1 MKTYSL
7 VNPSIEGELKTSFK
21 ASSSLEAANEAY
33 SELSQHFA
41 NYLPVFY
48 FTLEGG
54 GNLYHFQVEEKISNE
69 SANYVLTPFKGSVK
83 ESDFSNKLNKFK
95 KQEGG
100 KHKKHH
106 KHDDS
111 SSSSS
116 SSSDY
121 YRKVRVPITS
131 WWYYPNLYIVDD
143 ISYYYW
149 PIISSKSVSPSTQVA
164 INMI

>member
-7 VNPSIEGELKTSFK
+7 VNPSIQGELKTSFK

-33 SELSQHFA
+33 NELSQHFA

-48 FTLEGG
+48 FSLEGG
-54 GNLYHFQVEEKISNE
+54 GKLHHFQVEEKLNDE
-69 SANYVLTPFKGSVK
+69 SANYVLTPFKGTVK
-83 ESDFSNKLNKFK
+83 ESEFSSKLRQLK

-100 KHKKHH
+100 KHKKHHH

-116 SSSDY
+116 SSSSDY
-121 YRKVRVPITS
+121 YRRVSVPINS
-131 WWYYPNLYIVDD
+131 WWYYPNLYIVDGT
-143 ISYYYW
+143 YYYT
-149 PIISSKSVSPSTQVA
+149 PIIASTSVSPGTTFT
-164 INMI
+164 IPF